1 MIAKERVNKLCD
13 YNISKREYDE
23 IIDEIN
29 NRVSKIWREICKIS
43 KRRVKWHAFR
53 NDVEL
58 GAGPIWRAYGS
69 TGGSFDP
76 RADVEFIELGGDYDY
91 DYDRDGD
98 YAHGFYTR
106 FLWTEDEVWK
116 QEVIETIESNKRK
129 FEIEK
134 QKKKE
139 KELTVKAERDRIV
152 AIIKSKLTKEELKYI
167 RFK

>member
-1 MIAKERVNKLCD
+1 MIAKERVNKLYD

-29 NRVSKIWREICKIS
+29 NRVSKIWMEICKIS

-58 GAGPIWRAYGS
+58 GDGNGS

-116 QEVIETIESNKRK
+116 QEVIETIEANKRK
-129 FEIEK
+129 LKIEK

-139 KELTVKAERDRIV
+139 KELTVKAEHDRIV

>member
-58 GAGPIWRAYGS
+58 DNGNGS

-76 RADVEFIELGGDYDY
+76 RADAVFIELGGDYDY

-106 FLWTEDEVWK
+106 FLWTEDDVWQK
-116 QEVIETIESNKRK
+116 EVINHIESNKRK
-129 FEIEK
+129 IEIKK
-134 QKKKE
+134 QKKKQKELAE
-139 KELTVKAERDRIV
+139 KEERDRVV
-152 AIIKSKLTKEELKYI
+152 AIIKSKLTKEEIKYVQ
-167 RFK
+167 FK